1 MIATDIPLAILGLA
15 FLVALAR
22 AATGPSLADRV
33 VASEVALVSF
43 VGGIG
48 LLAVRLGSTHF
59 LDAVVLAALL
69 QFVATI
75 ALSRL
80 LERKERE

>member
-1 MIATDIPLAILGLA
+1 MNVVDIPLAILAVA

-22 AATGPSLADRV
+22 VATGPSLADRV
-33 VASEVALVSF
+33 VASEVALASF

-59 LDAVVLAALL
+59 LDAVVLVALL

-75 ALSRL
+75 ALARL
-80 LERKERE
+80 LERQERG